1 MPVRR
6 ARTRGGPRG
15 DRLDRTKNPRPM
27 LVSSQRNEMAL
38 NSRILDG
45 SYNNVDPGMQGL
57 LLIVHRKSSRRP
69 AKGHIRSLWGFSRL
83 ALGWPT
89 DHPIPGSSAQLGGAI
104 RISRR
109 T

>member
-6 ARTRGGPRG
+6 APTRGGPQG
-15 DRLDRTKNPRPM
+15 DQLDRTKNPGPM

-38 NSRILDG
+38 NSRTLDG
-45 SYNNVDPGMQGL
+45 PYNNVEPGMQGR

-69 AKGHIRSLWGFSRL
+69 AKGHIRSLWGFSPL

-89 DHPIPGSSAQLGGAI
+89 DHPIPGWSAPIGGCDQDF
-104 RISRR
+104 
-109 T
+109 